1 MALKKAMILV
11 HRGPVTDR
19 VDVLFNPSEYSLDS
33 ANQYSW
39 KTIPGLS
46 MPIPHFVS
54 GEASTLTMDLFF
66 DSYEAQTD
74 VRKHTMKIVGLLDVD
89 KDLHAP
95 PLCKFVW
102 GSLQFKGIVEKV
114 VQKYTMFLDSG
125 LPVRATL
132 TVTFREVQ
140 SVKEQYK
147 NIPRQSADR
156 TKQRTI
162 KQGTNCGRSR
172 RRNTRTRACGG
183 RSRGRTA
190 SRTRRS
196 SNPAPLSKSRVYT
209 GEDGVNADV
218 QR

>member
-1 MALKKAMILV
+1 MILV

-162 KQGTNCGRSR
+162 KQGDQLWQIAAEEYEDPGLWREIA
-172 RRNTRTRACGG
+172 RANGI
-183 RSRGRTA
+183 
-190 SRTRRS
+190 
-196 SNPAPLSKSRVYT
+196 SNPKKLEPGSVIKIPRLY
-209 GEDGVNADV
+209 G
-218 QR
+218 

>member
-162 KQGTNCGRSR
+162 KQGDQLWQIAAEEYEDPGLWREIA
-172 RRNTRTRACGG
+172 RANGI
-183 RSRGRTA
+183 
-190 SRTRRS
+190 
-196 SNPAPLSKSRVYT
+196 SNPKKLEPGSVIKIPRLY
-209 GEDGVNADV
+209 G
-218 QR
+218 

>member
-19 VDVLFNPSEYSLDS
+19 VDVLFNPSEYELDS
-33 ANQYSW
+33 SNQYSW

-46 MPIPHFVS
+46 QPIPHFVS
-54 GEASTLTMDLFF
+54 GEATTLTMDLFF

-102 GSLQFKGIVEKV
+102 GSLQFKGVVEKV
-114 VQKYTMFLDSG
+114 AQKYTMFLDSG
-125 LPVRATL
+125 IPVRATL
-132 TVTFREVQ
+132 AVTFREVQ

-162 KQGTNCGRSR
+162 KQGDQLWQIAAEEYEDPGLWREIA
-172 RRNTRTRACGG
+172 RANGI
-183 RSRGRTA
+183 
-190 SRTRRS
+190 
-196 SNPAPLSKSRVYT
+196 
-209 GEDGVNADV
+209 VNLKQLEPGSV
-218 QR
+218 IKIPRLYG

>member
-11 HRGPVTDR
+11 HRGPTTDR

-33 ANQYSW
+33 SNQYSW

-46 MPIPHFVS
+46 MPIPSFVS

-66 DSYEAQTD
+66 DSYEGQTD

-162 KQGTNCGRSR
+162 KQGDQLWQIAAEEYEDPGLWREIA
-172 RRNTRTRACGG
+172 RANGI
-183 RSRGRTA
+183 
-190 SRTRRS
+190 
-196 SNPAPLSKSRVYT
+196 
-209 GEDGVNADV
+209 ADPK
-218 QR
+218 RLEPGSIIKIPRLYG